1 MLYLGSIRKI
11 VKIESTIMERHMNE
25 HIEDF
30 IDYLVLERKLSINT
44 RKSYQFDLKEFEKYF
59 KNKDIKKIDEQ
70 DLLKYLKY
78 LKEEK
83 KLNERSIERHL
94 TTIRSFYN
102 YLMKNETIDNDITV
116 NIDNLKLGK
125 YLPSTLTTEEID
137 LLMDFPLNTPFDFR
151 TKAMLELMY
160 GSGLRVSEL
169 VNLTLSD
176 IDLYNST
183 ILIHGKGN
191 KERIVPLGEY
201 AKDYLE
207 KYLDVRSELV
217 KKKNGYYEELFLN
230 NHGKPIT
237 RNGFNF
243 LLNRLLKDKG
253 INKNVTPH
261 TLRHSFATHML
272 DNGADLRTIQELLG
286 HSDVVTT
293 RIYTHVSKKQIHEN
307 YDKYQTR
314 GEDDEI

>member
-1 MLYLGSIRKI
+1 
-11 VKIESTIMERHMNE
+11 MNE
-25 HIEDF
+25 YIEDF

-44 RKSYQFDLKEFEKYF
+44 KESYQFDLKEFNKYF
-59 KNKDIKKIDEQ
+59 KDYKINNLNEQ
-70 DLLKYLKY
+70 DLLEYLKY

-83 KLNERSIERHL
+83 ILNERSIERHL
-94 TTIRSFYN
+94 TTIRSFYK
-102 YLMKNETIDNDITV
+102 YLMKNKIIDNDITV

-125 YLPSTLTTEEID
+125 YLPNTLTTEEID

-176 IDLYNST
+176 IDLYNCT

-201 AKDYLE
+201 AKSYLE
-207 KYLDVRSELV
+207 KYLEIRSELI
-217 KKKNGYYEELFLN
+217 KKKNGYYNELFLN

-253 INKNVTPH
+253 INKNITPH

-293 RIYTHVSKKQIHEN
+293 RIYTHVSKKQIQKN

>member
-1 MLYLGSIRKI
+1 MSEYI
-11 VKIESTIMERHMNE
+11 N
-25 HIEDF
+25 DF
-30 IDYLVLERKLSINT
+30 IDYLVLEQKLSINT
-44 RKSYQFDLKEFEKYF
+44 QKSYQFDLKEFAKYF
-59 KNKDIKKIDEQ
+59 KNNDLKTIDEQ

-78 LKEEK
+78 LKDDK
-83 KLNERSIERHL
+83 DLSERSIERHL
-94 TTIRSFYN
+94 TTIRSLYK
-102 YLMKNETIDNDITV
+102 YLIKNNIIDNDITL
-116 NIDNLKLGK
+116 NIDNLKLGR
-125 YLPSTLTTEEID
+125 YLPMVLTREEID
-137 LLMDFPLNTPFDFR
+137 VLLDISLNTPFDFR
-151 TKAMLELMY
+151 TKAMLEVMY

-176 IDLYNST
+176 IDLYNCT

-201 AKDYLE
+201 AKDYLI
-207 KYLDVRSELV
+207 KYLDVRHELI

-293 RIYTHVSKKQIHEN
+293 RIYTHVSNHQIQAN

-314 GEDDEI
+314 GEDNEI

>member
-1 MLYLGSIRKI
+1 MGG
-11 VKIESTIMERHMNE
+11 

-30 IDYLVLERKLSINT
+30 ISYLVLERKLSVNT
-44 RKSYQFDLKEFEKYF
+44 KESYQFDLKEFEKYF
-59 KNKDIKKIDEQ
+59 NNRKIKNIDEQ
-70 DLLKYLKY
+70 DLLEYLKY
-78 LKEEK
+78 LKEDKE
-83 KLNERSIERHL
+83 LSERSIERHL
-94 TTIRSFYN
+94 TTIRSFYK
-102 YLMKNETIDNDITV
+102 YLMKNDLISKDITQ

-125 YLPSTLTTEEID
+125 YLPSTLTTDEID
-137 LLMDFPLNTPFDFR
+137 ALMAFSLNTPFDFR

-169 VNLTLSD
+169 VNLKLTD

-191 KERIVPLGEY
+191 KERIVPIGDY

-207 KYLDVRSELV
+207 KYLDVRSELI
-217 KKKNGYYEELFLN
+217 KKKNGCYEELFLN

-253 INKNVTPH
+253 IDKNVTPH

-293 RIYTHVSKKQIHEN
+293 RIYTHVSKKQIHKN